1 MMTST
6 LTGRKLPPEG
16 PPGYAFSRSASTALG
31 EPLVKRH
38 IVLRRGLGWVNGFIT
53 RRALARTRQDYD
65 SRVLFDRTGATL
77 SMKLPLGKDTAVGE
91 AAAEPSGVV
100 LEEAPSRTKTLQR
113 EVLAPPQGGGATGTS
128 TVVVALTV
136 ARRSTTGGRVATRR
150 G

>member
-1 MMTST
+1 MTST

-65 SRVLFDRTGATL
+65 YRLLFDRTGATL
-77 SMKLPLGKDTAVGE
+77 SMRLPLGKDTAVGE
-91 AAAEPSGVV
+91 AAAERFWVI
-100 LEEAPSRTKTLQR
+100 LEEATSLPKMLQR
-113 EVLAPPQGGGATGTS
+113 ELLAPPQGGGEQGH
-128 TVVVALTV
+128 L
-136 ARRSTTGGRVATRR
+136 R
-150 G
+150 